1 MRSLTYKQ
9 RVFVQ
14 FYLGESSAE
23 AVDAARR
30 AGYCRPETMA
40 PRLVKNP
47 RVQAAISAG
56 TDSDSA
62 AMSAGEVLARVAEVA
77 SADLLDF
84 LHVSEAGVAQADL
97 NQTRRRGMGHLI
109 KRLRV
114 NRNGTQEI
122 ELEPRLPA
130 LLKLGERYKLWKVEA
145 GPQVTLVDIAKHLR
159 AKYEQLKSE
168 GPLDK
173 QYQELS
179 GSNGAVAS

>member
-1 MRSLTYKQ
+1 MRPLTYKQ
-9 RVFVQ
+9 RLFVQ

-56 TDSDSA
+56 ADSDSA
-62 AMSAGEVLARVAEVA
+62 AMSSSEVLARVAEVA

-84 LHVSEAGVAQADL
+84 LHVSETGIAQVDL
-97 NQTRRRGMGHLI
+97 KQTRRRGIGHLI

-130 LLKLGERYKLWKVEA
+130 LIKLGEHYKLWKVEA
-145 GPQVTLVDIAKHLR
+145 EPQVTLVDIAKNMR
-159 AKYEQLKSE
+159 AQYEQMERE
-168 GPLDK
+168 GRLDK
-173 QYQELS
+173 QDPQPWKSSEMFP
-179 GSNGAVAS
+179 

>member
-9 RVFVQ
+9 RMFVE
-14 FYLGESSAE
+14 FYLGESSGE

-30 AGYCRPETMA
+30 AGYCWPKAMA

-56 TDSDSA
+56 ADSA
-62 AMSAGEVLARVAEVA
+62 AMSSSEVLARVAEVA

-84 LHVSEAGVAQADL
+84 LHVSEAGVAQVDL
-97 NQTRRRGMGHLI
+97 KQTRRRGMGHLI

-168 GPLDK
+168 GRLDE

-179 GSNGAVAS
+179 GSNGAAAP